1 MRALCSVTLKQHII
15 RYVNRVEQQY
25 TEIYT
30 NSIYTKSPLQTKW
43 EARRIKHHL
52 YAKMYRT
59 LQHGHKHVNIY
70 IWSK

>member
-1 MRALCSVTLKQHII
+1 MLCSVTLKQHII

-30 NSIYTKSPLQTKW
+30 NNIYTQSPLQTKW

-52 YAKMYRT
+52 YAKNVSDTTTRT
-59 LQHGHKHVNIY
+59 LTRKYIY
-70 IWSK
+70 LV